1 MFNIRPVLALVWILG
16 VFGQL
21 CFCETLKDAL
31 DQKTAFIPQAHRPE
45 EQLIEIS
52 QKFGIPMAIEWVV
65 DPSADAKDSLHFHE
79 GTVLQLIRSVVAQ
92 SSDHQVEIGNDEIH
106 VFSRAAVLSPL
117 NFLNLR
123 IQSYD
128 VKNES
133 LLGAEA
139 LLRTKINMLLYPGK
153 YRLGFGGGYGSA
165 PDDPFW
171 ARNVTISGAN
181 LTIREILT
189 RIARANA
196 NSSWIVTF
204 SHAEL
209 TGSKPAWEGVPPD
222 NAGHS
227 PLNHRWKF
235 VELGWG
241 EAVEGVQCRLRLA
254 DNSTGAVP
262 LLLFDVR
269 NNGNRDF
276 LVWQTPEC
284 SFAVRVDDQWY
295 RSKFCDAKSSWFPP
309 GRSYTGIALDLTK
322 LNWEIDFKPGVHVI
336 QIAVS
341 TMVTPPSTGN
351 GVTALSKVL
360 SVTVPKREE

>member
-1 MFNIRPVLALVWILG
+1 MFSMRLFLALIWILG
-16 VFGQL
+16 FFGQL

-31 DQKTAFIPQAHRPE
+31 DQKTTYIPQAVHPE

-52 QKFGIPMAIEWVV
+52 QKFGIPMAIEWVA
-65 DPSADAKDSLHFHE
+65 DSPADAKDSLHFRE

-92 SSDHQVEIGNDEIH
+92 SSDHQLEIGNDEVH

-123 IQSYD
+123 IQSYV

-139 LLRTKINMLLYPGK
+139 LLRTKINMLLYPER
-153 YRLGFGGGYGSA
+153 YRLGFGGGYGAA

-181 LTIREILT
+181 LTVREILT

-204 SHAEL
+204 SQGEF

-222 NAGHS
+222 KAGHS

-254 DNSTGAVP
+254 DHSTGAVL

-295 RSKFCDAKSSWFPP
+295 QSKFCDAKSSWFPP
-309 GRSYTGIALDLTK
+309 GRSYSGIALDLSK
-322 LNWEIDFKPGVHVI
+322 PNWYIDLKPGIHAI

-341 TMVTPPSTGN
+341 TWVTPPSTGN
-351 GVTALSKVL
+351 GVTVFSRVI
-360 SVTVPKREE
+360 SVAFSNKD